1 MTTPGNERLRISD
14 ADRDRAAAHLGD
26 HFAEG
31 RLTADEHAERLD
43 AVWTARTSADLAP
56 LFSDLPG
63 RQEPQPSGGSRRPW
77 GLAARASN
85 RRGWV
90 PLLPALAVLIV
101 LSVITH
107 LPFWILIFFIGCGAF
122 GRSRHGWDRHPA

>member
-1 MTTPGNERLRISD
+1 MTTSNEQLRISD
-14 ADRDRAAAHLGD
+14 ADRDRAAADLGD

-56 LFSDLPG
+56 LFADLPT
-63 RQEPQPSGGSRRPW
+63 RREPRPSAGPRPSRGW
-77 GLAARASN
+77 AGRASA

-90 PLLPALAVLIV
+90 PLLPVLAVLIV

-107 LPFWILIFFIGCGAF
+107 LPFWILIFFVGCGAF
-122 GRSRHGWDRHPA
+122 GRRRHGWERHPA